1 MGAAGVY
8 RTGGLY
14 VLICISRSVS
24 SDGFSAEDFHKK
36 RLFLVILFPS
46 QQLFLQSLDLFFF
59 VGGSLDVW

>member
-24 SDGFSAEDFHKK
+24 SDGFSAEDFHQK
-36 RLFLVILFPS
+36 RLFLVVLLPS
-46 QQLFLQSLDLFFF
+46 LALLAIP
-59 VGGSLDVW
+59 